1 MSCPRL
7 EYKTPVTSIILLVLE
22 GNWLLC
28 CELLCGEAHKTRS
41 WGRCPINRKGR
52 TKTSVPWPVS
62 NRILPANL
70 WGSLEIDLTGHLP
83 VEMAAPDDIVSP
95 AFREIWAR
103 GRQLSCSWLSHP
115 RNPET
120 MNVCAFKPLN
130 AGMLLKQQQ

>member
-52 TKTSVPWPVS
+52 TKTLSPVAREQS
-62 NRILPANL
+62 NPA
-70 WGSLEIDLTGHLP
+70 S
-83 VEMAAPDDIVSP
+83 
-95 AFREIWAR
+95 
-103 GRQLSCSWLSHP
+103 
-115 RNPET
+115 
-120 MNVCAFKPLN
+120 KPLGELRN
-130 AGMLLKQQQ
+130 